1 MLAAST
7 YTFEEFSGSECS
19 GTVDYSYTYDLDTCA
34 DSGGTYAQSCYYSQT
49 VAPTSA
55 PTGPSHSPSP
65 APTLSPTSQA
75 IATGYFYYLY
85 YASSSTCAATAS
97 FSQAYVI
104 AFGIC
109 SGSGDS
115 YQKTT
120 STGRP
125 NTEGYLEV
133 TVSYYSN
140 DACTELTDTYD
151 ESYYLG
157 CEDGYLYNYSTAYPS
172 LPGGSYLA
180 AR

>member
-1 MLAAST
+1 MVQFPPLKPNNKIGASPT
-7 YTFEEFSGSECS
+7 T
-19 GTVDYSYTYDLDTCA
+19 
-34 DSGGTYAQSCYYSQT
+34 
-49 VAPTSA
+49 APTTVIA
-55 PTGPSHSPSP
+55 
-65 APTLSPTSQA
+65 
-75 IATGYFYYLY
+75 ATGFYYYLY
-85 YASSSTCAATAS
+85 YASSSTCAAAAS

-125 NTEGYLEV
+125 NAEGYLEA

-140 DACTELTDTYD
+140 DACTELTESYD

-172 LPGGSYLA
+172 LPGGSYFA